1 MLTWKTAIGIAV
13 RNESPDGAAEL
24 EFVCLKRGLNGVS
37 EGGRMTL
44 SDFRSLRPAEAGA
57 AYREFLRSQGLSAAN
72 AVVALPRR
80 DVLLRTLALPAEAAR
95 TLDKAVEYQVDGLH
109 PFEEGGVDYAYSII
123 GGAEAAGS
131 LHVAVVMVEKGI
143 AASYYDWFAQA
154 GIPVSGFTT
163 SAAVL
168 YGLALESAPVF
179 VISKQGDTAEILVV
193 SSNATLLSREVHV
206 AALDRELQLCC

>member
-1 MLTWKTAIGIAV
+1 MLTWKTSIGIAV
-13 RNESPDGAAEL
+13 RNESKAHAPDGVGADL

-44 SDFRSLRPAEAGA
+44 ADFRARRPEDAAA

-95 TLDKAVEYQVDGLH
+95 ALDKAVEYQVDSLH
-109 PFEEGGVDYAYSII
+109 PFEEGGVDYAYSLL
-123 GGAEAAGS
+123 GSTADAGR
-131 LHVAVVMVEKGI
+131 LNVAVVMIEKGI
-143 AASYYDWFAQA
+143 AASYQDWFSQA

-163 SAAVL
+163 SAAVDRK
-168 YGLALESAPVF
+168 S
-179 VISKQGDTAEILVV
+179 VV
-193 SSNATLLSREVHV
+193 
-206 AALDRELQLCC
+206 